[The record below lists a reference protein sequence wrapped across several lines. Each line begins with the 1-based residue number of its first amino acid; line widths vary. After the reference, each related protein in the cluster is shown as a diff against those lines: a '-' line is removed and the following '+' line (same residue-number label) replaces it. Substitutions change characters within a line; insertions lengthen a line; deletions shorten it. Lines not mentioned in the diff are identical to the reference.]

1 MLKNA
6 SEMSVAEL
14 RAEVAKIEAQRV
26 KRRAYSKAHRKVMS
40 PELKAKLSAYN
51 KQRRAHQRDVLARAA
66 TEGVG
71 AKGQAVAEPVK
82 PAEATPPP
90 AEPKPS
96 KRKR

>member
-6 SEMSVAEL
+6 SEMSVDEL
-14 RAEVAKIEAQRV
+14 RAEVAKIEAQRA

-66 TEGVG
+66 QEGVEAG
-71 AKGQAVAEPVK
+71 AQAPSTPSEQPQ
-82 PAEATPPP
+82 EARPG
-90 AEPKPS
+90 KPS